1 MSTEEDR
8 IWHAELDRVA
18 DDARARF
25 NAAHGHTPGCEFV
38 VDDWI
43 CGEGCEAEDTRG
55 EDL

>member
-1 MSTEEDR
+1 VSTEEDR